1 MEEKSLKKS
10 KSARRVDKKKAAFVR
25 PDFLTSEFSL
35 PQSEEKVLAFWKEH
49 QIFEK
54 SVAKNAPKGKGRAK
68 KDFIFYEGPP
78 YANGRPAMHH
88 VIGRV
93 VKDVMLRYKTMRGY
107 HVPRR
112 AGWDTHGLPVEMAAE
127 KALGFKSKKDIEAY
141 GIEKFNETAKEQVWI
156 YEDAWEHLTER
167 IGYWLDLKNAYVTYA
182 PEYIETIWWSL
193 AEIEKRKLLYKG
205 HKIVSWCT
213 RCGTA
218 LSTHELAQGYKLV
231 QDNSVYVKFKLKAG
245 QKIGDFTT
253 NEKTY
258 ILSWTTTPWTLPGN
272 VALAVGEKISYTAF
286 RIHGINELYIVASD
300 LVKTVFRDELI
311 EIVHDNIKGKD
322 ILGLEYEPLFDVKP
336 LRSEKSYKIYSA
348 DFVTTTDGTGVVH
361 TAVMYGEDDYALGKK
376 VGLPEYH
383 TVNEEGKFTDD
394 VPGFAGLY
402 AKSNTTDEKVFEHL
416 KQNENFLR
424 TEKYEH
430 EYPHCWRCGTALLYY
445 ARTSWF
451 IAMSTLRGELLKR
464 NKNINWMPEYIR
476 DGRMGEWLR
485 ETKDWNLS
493 RERYWGAPLP
503 IWECA
508 KCDHREVV
516 GGLDELDRLVG
527 GSKNHYWVMRHGEA
541 ESNMFDIIDSGQ
553 RKYLHL
559 TPRGRKQVFARVT
572 KFKKELA
579 KKKVKLDMIIA
590 SDVTR
595 TRETEEIDAS
605 VFAGEKVL
613 LDKRLEEIHVGPT
626 LTGHHN
632 AKYSKDF
639 PTYES
644 RFETRPEGGESL
656 RDVRKRVWDFL
667 ADCETKYEGK
677 NILIVT
683 HEYPAWMLFASGEAW
698 SEKRAIAEKEKR
710 GRDFLG
716 FAEIQPLKVKMVPR
730 NGGGEVDIHRPFVDE
745 ITMPCKKCGGVLRRV
760 PTVADV
766 WYDSGAMP
774 FAQMHFPFD
783 QKNTKTAKSKIVAI
797 PKDYPF
803 PADYIAEG
811 MDQLRGWF
819 YTMLAISTALGY
831 PAPYRNV
838 ITFGLLN
845 DKFGN
850 KMSKSKGNIIEPF
863 SVIDKYGTDAV
874 RWYFY
879 TGTPFGEPKNFDE
892 EEVGKTLR
900 KMHLIVYNS
909 FVFWKTYADQNTK
922 IKTPSKNILDLWIT
936 ARLNE
941 LTDAVTKKLEKYEVR
956 EAALEIND
964 FVDDLSRWY
973 IRRSRRRLQRPE
985 NKKDYEAASATLGFV
1000 LISLMKIMAPF
1011 TPFFSEALYGALG
1024 GNKESVHL
1032 DEWPVT
1038 NKKAIDKKLIVGMKM
1053 VRDFSALGLAK
1064 RAEAGIKVRQPL
1076 ASMAIGVKLAKDIE
1090 QILADEVNVKKI
1102 LVDKKLKNDVALDVV
1117 ITAEL
1122 RAEGVRRDFARMAQE
1137 LRQKAELQPKDR
1149 IAVFVVAPQEAL
1161 DALRASERVFLTDIG
1176 AEKILYARSDKF
1188 DAEES
1193 GKWEGKETWMGL
1205 RKL

>member
-1 MEEKSLKKS
+1 MPLKSVKKS
-10 KSARRVDKKKAAFVR
+10 KLGAKKKTVVSR
-25 PDFLTSEFSL
+25 PDFLEGEFSL

-49 QIFEK
+49 RIFEK
-54 SVAKNAPKGKGRAK
+54 SVLKNAPKGKGRAK

-93 VKDVMLRYKTMRGY
+93 VKDVILRYKTMQGY
-107 HVPRR
+107 YVPRR

-127 KALGFKSKKDIEAY
+127 KALGFKTKREIEEY
-141 GIEKFNETAKEQVWI
+141 GVEKFNEKAKEQVWI
-156 YEDAWEHLTER
+156 NKDAWEHLTER

-213 RCGTA
+213 RCGTS
-218 LSTHELAQGYKLV
+218 LSSHELAQGYKLV
-231 QDNSVYVKFKLKAG
+231 QDNSVYVKFHLKSG
-245 QKIGDFTT
+245 QKFGNNVTKDTA
-253 NEKTY
+253 Y

-286 RIHGINELYIVASD
+286 RVHGVNELYIVASD
-300 LVKTVFRDELI
+300 LVKTVFKDELI
-311 EIVHDNIKGKD
+311 EIVHDDIKGKD
-322 ILGLEYEPLFDVKP
+322 LVGLEYEPLFDVKS
-336 LRSEKSYKIYSA
+336 LRSERSYKIYSA

-376 VGLPEYH
+376 VGLPEHH

-394 VPGFAGLY
+394 VPGLAGLY

-416 KQNENFLR
+416 KQHGNFLR

-451 IAMSTLRGELLKR
+451 IAMSSLRGELLKR
-464 NKNINWMPEYIR
+464 NKNINWMPAYIR

-516 GGLDELDRLVG
+516 GGLDELSELAGD
-527 GSKNHYWVMRHGEA
+527 SKNHYWVMRHGEA
-541 ESNMFDIIDSGQ
+541 ESNIFNIIDSGQ
-553 RKYLHL
+553 RKNLHL
-559 TPRGRKQVFARVT
+559 TPRGRKQVLTSIT

-579 KKKVKLDMIIA
+579 KKKIKLDMIIA

-595 TRETEEIDAS
+595 THETEEIDAA
-605 VFAGEKVL
+605 VFAGEKVVF
-613 LDKRLEEIHVGPT
+613 DKRLEEIHLGPT
-626 LTGHHN
+626 LTGN
-632 AKYSKDF
+632 RDAKYSADF
-639 PTYES
+639 PTYAS

-656 RDVRKRVWDFL
+656 RDVRTRVWDFL
-667 ADCETKYEGK
+667 ADCERKYEGK

-683 HEYPAWMLFASGEAW
+683 HEYPSWMLFASGEAW

-716 FAEIQPLKVKMVPR
+716 FAEIEPLKVKMVPR
-730 NGGGEVDIHRPFVDE
+730 NRIGEVDIHRPFVDW
-745 ITMPCKKCGGVLRRV
+745 ITMPCKKCGDEMKRVLA
-760 PTVADV
+760 VADV

-783 QKNTKTAKSKIVAI
+783 QTSTKQRKSKIVAM
-797 PKDYPF
+797 PNGYPF

-863 SVIDKYGTDAV
+863 SVIDKYGTDAI

-892 EEVGKTLR
+892 DEVGKTLR

-909 FVFWKTYADQNTK
+909 FIFWKTYADKNAKVQR
-922 IKTPSKNILDLWIT
+922 SKNVLDLWIV

-941 LTDAVTKKLEKYEVR
+941 LTDAVTKKLERYEIR
-956 EAALEIND
+956 EAAIEID
-964 FVDDLSRWY
+964 SFVDDLSRWY
-973 IRRSRRRLQRPE
+973 IRRSRRRLQHPE
-985 NKKDYEAASATLGFV
+985 NKKDYAAASATLRSV
-1000 LISLMKIMAPF
+1000 LFDLIRLLAPF
-1011 TPFFSEALYGALG
+1011 TPFFSEALYGELG
-1024 GNKESVHL
+1024 GIKESVHM
-1032 DEWPVT
+1032 DVWPKAD
-1038 NKKAIDKKLIVGMKM
+1038 KKAINRKLIVEMKA
-1053 VRDFSALGLAK
+1053 VRDLSALGLAK

-1076 ASMAIGVKLAKDIE
+1076 ASMTIGTKLTKELE

-1102 LVDKKLKNDVALDVV
+1102 IVDKKMKDGVMLD
-1117 ITAEL
+1117 IMLTPEL
-1122 RAEGVRRDFARMAQE
+1122 RMEGVRRDIARMVQE
-1137 LRQKAELQPKDR
+1137 LRQKAGLRPKDR
-1149 IAVFVVAPQEAL
+1149 VIIFAVLPEEA
-1161 DALRASERVFLTDIG
+1161 ANAIRISEKAFMSDLG
-1176 AEKILYARSDKF
+1176 AKSITYSRSEKL

-1193 GKWEGKETWMGL
+1193 GKWEGQELWIGIK
-1205 RKL
+1205 KI